1 MTLIDTSSWIEALR
15 QDGDPDV
22 RGRVQ
27 SLLQTGD
34 ASWCDLVRVEL
45 WHGVRGVAERKMME
59 QLDADVSMLATT
71 DAVWAKAREL
81 ARRSRAKGLTVPATD
96 LIIAACAW
104 THGVPI
110 EHRDQHFT
118 ALQKLFD

>member
-1 MTLIDTSSWIEALR
+1 M
-15 QDGDPDV
+15 

-45 WHGVRGVAERKMME
+45 WHGVRGAAERKMME
-59 QLDADVSMLATT
+59 QLDADVHLLPTT
-71 DAVWAKAREL
+71 DAVWATARGL

-96 LIIAACAW
+96 LIIAACGHA
-104 THGVPI
+104 HGVPI
-110 EHRDQHFT
+110 EHRDQHLT
-118 ALQKLFD
+118 ALQRLFD

>member
-15 QDGDPDV
+15 KDGDPAV

-27 SLLQTGD
+27 VLLQTGD
-34 ASWCDLVRVEL
+34 ASWCDPVRVEL
-45 WHGVRGVAERKMME
+45 WHGVRGPAEQKMMQ
-59 QLDADVSMLATT
+59 QLDADVTLLPIT
-71 DAVWAKAREL
+71 DSVWAKACEL

-104 THGVPI
+104 AHGVPI
-110 EHRDQHFT
+110 EHRDNHLA
-118 ALQKLFD
+118 ALQTLFN

>member
-15 QDGDPDV
+15 QDGNPEV

-27 SLLQTGD
+27 ALLQTGD

-45 WHGVRGVAERKMME
+45 WHGVRGAAERKMME
-59 QLDADVSMLATT
+59 ELDADVTLLPTT
-71 DAVWAKAREL
+71 DAVWAKARAL
-81 ARRSRAKGLTVPATD
+81 AQRSRAKGLTMPTTD

-104 THGVPI
+104 AHGVPI
-110 EHRDQHFT
+110 EHRDHHFT
-118 ALQKLFD
+118 ALQKFFD